1 VVVVPSNCCM
11 CCDPRV
17 RRLTQI
23 VRNRRGFTLIELL
36 VVIAII
42 GILAAMVFPVFARA
56 RESARKAVCLSNVKN
71 IALAIQMYLADN
83 NDTLFPNE
91 HRQEVYD
98 YMYGGPGGGTPADN
112 CEQWPKFAKWANPY
126 LREVVILDEYIKNR
140 DVWRC
145 PSAKVEGG
153 ASFILPHQDWLGH
166 LQATEGSWG
175 IGAPIS
181 GPWCSVAWPP
191 GWGGDVTDSI
201 LQQRLAGSATGAQW
215 PPTSGPAANKAFAM
229 SIGVQNAYHG
239 EADYVAGGAVNRAL
253 KLVEVDD
260 PVSFVIVAEA
270 GVAWYEPNA
279 FHLAAYPDLCCT
291 QCAGIIPWS
300 WAWPTYTELGASANC
315 PDGTYCPDCWALH
328 ADYDWA
334 SDPKAQSASAR
345 HLGGDNL
352 GFLDG
357 HAAWMPAQRILN
369 MGRDGDLSGLTMWC
383 DGASTHEAYLRD
395 CGTPEP
401 GMVFIW

>member
-1 VVVVPSNCCM
+1 M
-11 CCDPRV
+11 LAY
-17 RRLTQI
+17 RRA
-23 VRNRRGFTLIELL
+23 RGFTLIELL

-98 YMYGGPGGGTPADN
+98 YMYSGPGGGVPADS

-126 LREVVILDEYIKNR
+126 LREAVMLDEYVKNR

-153 ASFILPHQDWLGH
+153 ANFILPGPDWVGYLK
-166 LQATEGSWG
+166 ATEGQWG
-175 IGAPIS
+175 ESADIT
-181 GPWCSVAWPP
+181 GPFCVTSWPP

-201 LQQRLAGSATGAQW
+201 AQQRMAGTLTGALW
-215 PPTSGPAANKAFAM
+215 PPTSGASANRAFAQ
-229 SIGVQNAYHG
+229 SIGVQSAYHG
-239 EADYVAGGAVNRAL
+239 GTTYEGPGVQDAL

-260 PVSFVIVAEA
+260 VANFVIVTEA
-270 GVAWYEPNA
+270 GVASYEPNA
-279 FHLAAYPDLCCT
+279 WHLAAYPDLCCT
-291 QCAGIIPWS
+291 ACAGTLPFAT
-300 WAWPTYTELGASANC
+300 AWPVVENGHTVC

-328 ADYDWA
+328 ASYEWA
-334 SDPKAQSASAR
+334 KDPRAQSASAR

-357 HAAWMPAQRILN
+357 HAAWLPAQRILN
-369 MGRDGDLSGLTMWC
+369 MGRDGDLTGLATWC
-383 DGASTHEAYLRD
+383 NGVTTYEGYLRD
-395 CGTPEP
+395 CGEPEP
-401 GMVFIW
+401 GMIFIW